1 MQDLLR
7 NIDNSVGEYIEQLAE
22 FVRIPSISAGA
33 DVNSSQAIQ
42 EAADFLVNQFTRMDF
57 AVQKTQISADTNP
70 LVIARSPGFSSTRPT
85 VMIYGHYDVQGVD
98 NPRAAWTVDPFAAEQ
113 RDGYMIAR
121 GASDNKGPTFAH
133 IKAVETMLQAG
144 NPLPVDLLFV
154 IEGEE
159 ECGSRALDTFV
170 KNGGLDE
177 YAPFLCTVISDTSM
191 YGPDRPSLT
200 LGLRGISY
208 FEISVTGTQAG
219 RPFRPFRRH
228 CAQPQCRAHTSPGRP
243 V

>member
-22 FVRIPSISAGA
+22 FVRIPSISAGD
-33 DVNSSQAIQ
+33 DVDSSQAIQ
-42 EAADFLVNQFTRMDF
+42 EAADFLVNQFTSMASRCKRRRLASIPASGDR
-57 AVQKTQISADTNP
+57 TQSAFQRTPHRN
-70 LVIARSPGFSSTRPT
+70 V
-85 VMIYGHYDVQGVD
+85 YGHYDVKVD

-121 GASDNKGPTFAH
+121 SASDNKGPTFAH
-133 IKAVETMLQAG
+133 IKAVETMLQAV
-144 NPLPVDLLFV
+144 NTLPDDMLFV
-154 IEGEE
+154 IEVEE
-159 ECGSRALDTFV
+159 DSAIRALQTYL
-170 KNGGLDE
+170 KTGGLDE

-208 FEISVTGTQAG
+208 FEISVQGPKQDVHSGLFGGIVHNPNAG
-219 RPFRPFRRH
+219 
-228 CAQPQCRAHTSPGRP
+228 S
-243 V
+243 